1 MKVLSRRR
9 LHELSTLQGSVRQL
23 AQDRIVALRL
33 FAASRGAATPTAQYE
48 FWLEY
53 AWIDQEY
60 RAAVRR
66 LASFCAHH
74 GASPSTAERDA
85 PYPSA

>member
-1 MKVLSRRR
+1 MKLLSRRA
-9 LHELSTLQGSVRQL
+9 LHELGVLQIAVRKL
-23 AQDRIVALRL
+23 SHDRSVALRL
-33 FAASRGAATPTAQYE
+33 FTASRGAATRSAQRE

-66 LASFCAHH
+66 LALFCTRHS
-74 GASPSTAERDA
+74 ASEPTSLRDG
-85 PYPSA
+85 PRL